1 VTGSHRPARPH
12 LERRAEVTTALPT
25 PVRRQTE
32 CHLVPS
38 ARTSQKGRFSE
49 ARPRNPLTGERISRR
64 KRLSIRRKGPV
75 HLRSGGFLPK
85 RPQTNAPAGR
95 NGRRSRVIHSRRKSD
110 MAQPGGQRRTGSRS
124 GSPFG
129 IQILLEWSSG
139 PAGVRARIVRS
150 CPRPARPEKSGVVRE
165 RPSMLCTCPRAFMAK
180 EPFSNKP
187 PWRSSPKRRPFL
199 PSNLTTEARATN

>member
-1 VTGSHRPARPH
+1 MTGSHRPARPH
-12 LERRAEVTTALPT
+12 LETRAKVTTALPT

-32 CHLVPS
+32 CRLVPS

-64 KRLSIRRKGPV
+64 KRFSIRRKGPSTSEV
-75 HLRSGGFLPK
+75 VTFSREAHR
-85 RPQTNAPAGR
+85 RNAPAGR
-95 NGRRSRVIHSRRKSD
+95 NGRRSRAIHSRRKSD

-139 PAGVRARIVRS
+139 PAGVRARIARS

-165 RPSMLCTCPRAFMAK
+165 RPSMLCTYPRAFMAK

-187 PWRSSPKRRPFL
+187 PWRSFPKRRPFL